1 MKFPELT
8 TLEARNL
15 VHFADL
21 EHVYANNNATLQKL
35 SRAIKKLL
43 VVISW
48 DMKAIIIRGTEEEG
62 VKWVVRK
69 LNDTN
74 DCSLKEGE
82 IVYGL

>member
-1 MKFPELT
+1 
-8 TLEARNL
+8 
-15 VHFADL
+15 
-21 EHVYANNNATLQKL
+21 
-35 SRAIKKLL
+35 
-43 VVISW
+43 
-48 DMKAIIIRGTEEEG
+48 MKAVIIRGTEEEG